1 MNRKHKKIIGM
12 FVGALLMLCTISFP
26 CFAEGTTTIHMSSAN
41 VSVGDTLS
49 VTVTASESGK
59 ISLRYNDQ
67 VLKFSGSSAS
77 YTTGVYRFKPMQFWT
92 DCFIT
97 DNYRK

>member
-49 VTVTASESGK
+49 DAVTVTDNVS
-59 ISLRYNDQ
+59 
-67 VLKFSGSSAS
+67 
-77 YTTGVYRFKPMQFWT
+77 PT
-92 DCFIT
+92 DTLAELMCQ
-97 DNYRK
+97 